1 MTGLSVAGLDALPRR
16 YAAMCRSFTA
26 ALLALFVV
34 ALDAPPLALAHPHP
48 LPRTQADASAI
59 AETLRAHSYS
69 AADAFNVRQDD
80 FGRLRAF
87 LDEAANVGPQVVT
100 FLYYPGQATQFDS
113 EKYLVPIAEPSIS
126 TDTDL
131 DSAEYIMPGCRQFL
145 VSNTQFHFLEG
156 NCNGIVETLEF
167 MSPDL
172 CVPPGSTL
180 GDAVRIVV
188 QYIDARP
195 IRQQENFR
203 LLALEALASAW
214 SCRR

>member
-1 MTGLSVAGLDALPRR
+1 MKHWRFAKHTMTGLAVPRSDAVLRR
-16 YAAMCRSFTA
+16 CAATYRSFTA
-26 ALLALFVV
+26 VLLALFVV
-34 ALDAPPLALAHPHP
+34 AIDAPQP
-48 LPRTQADASAI
+48 ASAH
-59 AETLRAHSYS
+59 LH
-69 AADAFNVRQDD
+69 
-80 FGRLRAF
+80 
-87 LDEAANVGPQVVT
+87 T
-100 FLYYPGQATQFDS
+100 FLYYAGRAAQFDG
-113 EKYLVPIAEPSIS
+113 ERYLVPVAEPSIS

-145 VSNTQFHFLEG
+145 IGNTQFHFLEG

-180 GDAVRIVV
+180 GEAVRIVV

-195 IRQQENFR
+195 IRLQENFR

-214 SCRR
+214 PCGASK

>member
-1 MTGLSVAGLDALPRR
+1 MTGRSVSGSDAVPRR
-16 YAAMCRSFTA
+16 YAAMCRSFTT

-34 ALDAPPLALAHPHP
+34 ALDAPPPASAHPQPHAGA
-48 LPRTQADASAI
+48 L
-59 AETLRAHSYS
+59 AETLRVQGNS
-69 AADAFNVRQDD
+69 AAAAFNVRQHD
-80 FGRLRAF
+80 FGWLRAF
-87 LDEAANVGPQVVT
+87 LDKTTNVGPQVVA
-100 FLYYPGQATQFDS
+100 FLYYAGQAAQFDGG
-113 EKYLVPIAEPSIS
+113 KYLVQIAEPSIP

-180 GDAVRIVV
+180 GEAVRIVV

-203 LLALEALASAW
+203 LLALEALASTW
-214 SCRR
+214 SCRRLQ